1 MSAAEFGRWL
11 DFFQRYGRCGPVRM
25 YDHGFALLAW
35 KIDHAI
41 SSNATST
48 IADYLQYRPATS
60 DAEPSPE
67 DILNELI
74 GRK

>member
-1 MSAAEFGRWL
+1 MSAAEFSRWL
-11 DFFQRYGRCGPVRM
+11 DYFQRYGRCGPVRM
-25 YDHGFALLAW
+25 YDQGFALLAW

-48 IADYLQYRPATS
+48 IADYLPHRPEQGTL
-60 DAEPSPE
+60 EPTPE
-67 DILNELI
+67 DVFRELT